1 MEFVCLL
8 HALTSTL
15 CSSSHGV
22 FQLLIVPST
31 GRLFFLYQQCLWLRQ
46 NANQTSFLCE
56 TPTLVTLVG
65 CQLQLCPTPRWILS
79 KVLAFTH
86 ILSCLVS
93 QTSVRGAVLPGAPV
107 GPSSRRLGPSPGF
120 CPLFLKYYIGC
131 CEWPSSQDCAL
142 LSPLCS
148 ITSRDAP
155 DPCSARWTRSGLSL
169 PLPLIYASSEHEHWC
184 QQGRQ
189 RSWHNLW

>member
-1 MEFVCLL
+1 MPT
-8 HALTSTL
+8 TSTL

-31 GRLFFLYQQCLWLRQ
+31 GRLFFLYQQC
-46 NANQTSFLCE
+46 
-56 TPTLVTLVG
+56 LVTLVG

-169 PLPLIYASSEHEHWC
+169 PLPLIYASSEHEH
-184 QQGRQ
+184 
-189 RSWHNLW
+189 